1 MDGFKNT
8 TKIKYMNE
16 GGQAVV
22 YQGRNPRSANQMA
35 NKAGRMDAKAD
46 RMEARA
52 DRMDARAGTPQRQY
66 AKGGDV
72 SKKGGQPVQKKSL
85 GGILEKVAPFGL
97 AGLVAGG
104 GLQGAMMG
112 SGIGLI
118 AQLLKKKK
126 ANIPLTAAEQAK
138 VDAAGAGQTQPGAP
152 ATMKHGGMAKKHGGM
167 AKKGVPVASKR
178 PMVGLGAMPKK
189 K

>member
-8 TKIKYMNE
+8 TKMKYMNE

-85 GGILEKVAPFGL
+85 GGILKAISPAAAIMSGEPEKLFG
-97 AGLVAGG
+97 G
-104 GLQGAMMG
+104 MT
-112 SGIGLI
+112 GIGLL